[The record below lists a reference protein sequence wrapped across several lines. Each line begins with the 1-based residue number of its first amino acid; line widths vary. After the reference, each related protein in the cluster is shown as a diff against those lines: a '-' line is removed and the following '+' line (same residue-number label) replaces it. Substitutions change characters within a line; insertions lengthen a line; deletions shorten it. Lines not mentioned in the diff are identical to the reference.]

1 MRTTVAAGR
10 LVEVHRTT
18 ITKRHLMR
26 LAAQVTADNPIVSDI
41 SNGRVKLLNQ
51 YGLEGECITDFG
63 GRKGVPVALLR
74 AGEAVVAWG
83 SLAFSSRITRRV
95 SSSTAGKTR
104 MN

>member
-63 GRKGVPVALLR
+63 GRASGGWLCCALDETPDG
-74 AGEAVVAWG
+74 AICEV
-83 SLAFSSRITRRV
+83 
-95 SSSTAGKTR
+95 
-104 MN
+104 